1 MSVLRLR
8 PAREDDI
15 ETLATL
21 NVQLL
26 DDEGHPATVTLG
38 ELMVRHREWLISGEW
53 SQDILDID
61 GHVVGYI
68 VHAPNP
74 HPLDPSIPER
84 FIRQFCIDRRFR
96 RNGLGRDG
104 FELFM
109 EHRAEP
115 GGRVTLD
122 VLESN
127 PTGRAFWESVGCR
140 PFFSRMEV
148 RRAADPIDHGSDR

>member
-1 MSVLRLR
+1 MRLR
-8 PAREDDI
+8 PAREDDV

-21 NVQLL
+21 NRQLL
-26 DDEGHPATVTLG
+26 EDEGHPGKASLG
-38 ELMVRHREWLISGEW
+38 ELMVRHREWLATGEW
-53 SQDILDID
+53 TQDILDVD
-61 GHVVGYI
+61 GHAVGYI

-104 FELFM
+104 FDLFM
-109 EHRAEP
+109 EHRVEP

-127 PTGRAFWESVGCR
+127 PAGRAFWESVGCR

-148 RRAADPIDHGSDR
+148 QRDPNPTSTRSDR